1 MVQIE
6 IDGKSVEVK
15 EGTTVIN
22 AANQI
27 GTYIP
32 HFCYHKKLSIAA
44 NCRMCLVEVEKAPKP
59 MPACAT
65 PVNAGMKV
73 FTNSPKAVE
82 AQKAV
87 MEFLLINHPLD
98 CPICDQGG
106 ECQLQDLTVGYGK
119 SNSRYHEEKRVVF
132 HKNVGPLISM
142 EEMSRCI
149 HCTRCVRFGQEIAGV
164 MELGMLN
171 RGEHSEITAFVG
183 QTVDSEL
190 SGNMID
196 ICPVGALTSKP
207 FRYAARTWE
216 LGRKKSVSP
225 HDSLGTNIII
235 QTKSDEVKRV
245 VPLENERVNECWISD
260 KDRFA
265 YEGLRSN
272 DRITSPMVKQNNEWI
287 ECDWQDALEYVQ
299 SGLSG
304 VKADHGA
311 DSIAALAH
319 PMSTVEE
326 LYLLKKLLNDFGSSK
341 IESRLRQIDNQ
352 IPAGTNWLGMPVEK
366 LEHLDRCLVIGS
378 FLRKD
383 HPLLAARLRKAAKSG
398 LQLMRID
405 SGSDDWLIN
414 NTKGIKSAPSNW
426 INQLIELACAIANE
440 KGINAPCKVVEVSD
454 QMLAFA
460 KKIISGQEK
469 AVFIGNTALA
479 HPNYSQIDALATWI
493 ASSVGASLGFL
504 GDGANFVG
512 AQVLGAVSSAD
523 QGGIQAILHSKV
535 KAFVLLNLE
544 PMVDLPDPLLARS
557 ALQNAQT
564 VIALSAYVSD
574 DLLELADVILPI
586 TPYAEQ
592 AGTYI
597 NIAGEIQST
606 QASVKPLGQARPA
619 WKVLRVLGGLLE
631 LPTFNFNT
639 VEEVRSVAIGQ
650 YEDKVLMPVHQ
661 SIEVNAQLESQT
673 LVTHERL
680 ADVPIHFTDPIV
692 RRSAALRLTLDSKK
706 ALKVGLPKKLFE
718 EMNLKEGDAIRI
730 SQGESQVVMPA
741 TLEKDL
747 VDGVIRLSAATPAS
761 SLLGSMFG
769 LLTLERV

>member
-22 AANQI
+22 AAHQI

-225 HDSLGTNIII
+225 HDSLGTNIIM
-235 QTKSDEVKRV
+235 QTKSEEVKRV
-245 VPLENERVNECWISD
+245 VPLENESVNECWISD

-405 SGSDDWLIN
+405 GGSDDWLIN
-414 NTKGIKSAPSNW
+414 NTTGIKSAPSNW
-426 INQLIELACAIANE
+426 INQLIELACAIATE